1 MPRVKTPRGF
11 TSQGQSLDVAA
22 PTLRVPCS
30 KCDAPAG
37 ERCRMWRMQD
47 GVRLYLKGWTD
58 RHHPER
64 KALAKK
70 GAA

>member
-1 MPRVKTPRGF
+1 MPRTAGWHGVVRH
-11 TSQGQSLDVAA
+11 GQALDVV
-22 PTLRVPCS
+22 PTLTVPCS
-30 KCDAPAG
+30 NCDAPIG
-37 ERCRMWRMQD
+37 ERCRMWRKQD
-47 GVRLYLKGWTD
+47 GVRLYIKGWTD